1 MIGTSNLP
9 YTDINAFPKI
19 KDINSLDSLPDPGW
33 PLGPDGR
40 KRRRR
45 LQIDADLSVQV
56 SLNAPGL
63 TIPDGKYPLYTQIT

>member
-9 YTDINAFPKI
+9 YTDINAFPRI
-19 KDINSLDSLPDPGW
+19 KDINSLNSLPDPGW

-45 LQIDADLSVQV
+45 LQIDAELSEQR
-56 SLNAPGL
+56 SLNTPGL
-63 TIPDGKYPLYTQIT
+63 TIPDAKYPFYTQIM